1 MPGPSTIATTQLARL
16 IGTPDSS
23 LIRHDAA
30 MGADLQTLAGRRG
43 DAGE

>member
-23 LIRHDAA
+23 LIRSHTA
-30 MGADLQTLAGRRG
+30 MGATLQNLAGGRG